1 MRMEGHVHL
10 PKKREEARGSGKEKT
25 GREGNKARVGVGMGE
40 EEGLSQVTVGSADF
54 TKF

>member
-1 MRMEGHVHL
+1 MGIC
-10 PKKREEARGSGKEKT
+10 KKRERKPEGLEKNKQEERGTRPGW
-25 GREGNKARVGVGMGE
+25 GVGMGE